1 MPENNK
7 TDYNR
12 ILEWVSQGIPVDSA
26 SKRPKPDGRKDYIQP
41 REQGEKEE
49 VQPVVGL
56 PEQSET
62 VIPPKS
68 AEFGKRK
75 RKTRGDYDG
84 HFFNRWISL
93 IGSRYIS
100 QQTPI
105 AGSCESST

>member
-49 VQPVVGL
+49 LQPVVGL
-56 PEQSET
+56 P
-62 VIPPKS
+62 
-68 AEFGKRK
+68 
-75 RKTRGDYDG
+75 
-84 HFFNRWISL
+84 
-93 IGSRYIS
+93 
-100 QQTPI
+100 
-105 AGSCESST
+105 

>member
-68 AEFGKRK
+68 AEFGKR
-75 RKTRGDYDG
+75 RL
-84 HFFNRWISL
+84 NR
-93 IGSRYIS
+93 REAPDKYY
-100 QQTPI
+100 
-105 AGSCESST
+105 